1 MSCEELCGMCS
12 PSCTN
17 YQEGQVLLE
26 KDKLIQALE
35 RQLAEAREVIKKV
48 EDLATSHYCQKNE
61 YEDSVEIPYW
71 DIVFALNI
79 KEQG

>member
-1 MSCEELCGMCS
+1 MSELRKYLSQMLDEDEVIKAIEIHES
-12 PSCTN
+12 
-17 YQEGQVLLE
+17 
-26 KDKLIQALE
+26 
-35 RQLAEAREVIKKV
+35 QLAEAREVIKKV
-48 EDLATSHYCQKNE
+48 EDLATSYYCQKSE